1 MPSVSPPCP
10 SPRPP
15 ALPPAQLYFRF
26 GSKSF
31 SFWDAVPP
39 PSVQTLSSQVPY
51 ILFFLWDTFDLC
63 LYFMLLLL
71 FRYSVMSDSL
81 WPPWTVAPQAP
92 SVHGISQARIPEWV
106 AISFSRGSS
115 QPRDWTHDSCTAG
128 RFFTTEPPG
137 NVHYSLCSLYSMSH
151 FTGGVT
157 ACHVPGIA
165 WASGRCRF
173 AQMGDADLLR

>member
-1 MPSVSPPCP
+1 MSCVPGTPSSCQPQPLSQPLPPCSPTPPSHLHSFLMPFPPPVMPSVSPPCP
-10 SPRPP
+10 SPLPP
-15 ALPPAQLYFRF
+15 APPPAQLYFRF

-81 WPPWTVAPQAP
+81 WP
-92 SVHGISQARIPEWV
+92 
-106 AISFSRGSS
+106 SRS
-115 QPRDWTHDSCTAG
+115 
-128 RFFTTEPPG
+128 PPG
-137 NVHYSLCSLYSMSH
+137 SFCPWDFPGKN
-151 FTGGVT
+151 TGVG
-157 ACHVPGIA
+157 CYFLLQGIFPTQ
-165 WASGRCRF
+165 GLNPCLLHCR
-173 AQMGDADLLR
+173 